1 MITRSGAIFVKKQTA
16 KQANMAALV
25 QAPQRRFAGGGPKK
39 PAMASSETNFDVV
52 VVGKITSRN

>member
-1 MITRSGAIFVKKQTA
+1 MITKSGAIFVKKQTV

-52 VVGKITSRN
+52 VVGKIT